1 MRSYILKLKYN
12 SKLNYDGIINNDKI
26 NNFKICKSHDEK
38 MIKCFKNKYYKSHIK
53 NENVYDSFTISKE
66 DVLTKSIRSP
76 AL

>member
-38 MIKCFKNKYYKSHIK
+38 MN
-53 NENVYDSFTISKE
+53 
-66 DVLTKSIRSP
+66 
-76 AL
+76 